1 MNLSRIE
8 TLRSKLERFNI
19 QGAVAIPG
27 PTLRYLTDREFHLME
42 RPVFLIV
49 TIDQDPVMVLPE
61 LESTRVDDA
70 GGRIQ
75 IFSYAEDDASRLTAL
90 KNAVDLIGSSA
101 LTLAVEPLSMRYFE
115 LELLRS
121 AAPDWEFQ
129 SGTELF
135 TVLRAKKDEAE
146 IKHIRKAVE
155 IAETALQETLP
166 LIKVGMSEHD
176 LAAELVIQLLRANS
190 ETALPFQPIVA
201 SGPNSALP
209 HATPTDRLLAPGDL
223 LILDWGARSGGYI
236 SDITRTFAIGEVE
249 PEFKRFHQ
257 VVLEANTAGRSA
269 VKPGTS
275 CDAIDQ
281 ATRQVIIDAGYG
293 ERFIHR
299 TGHGIGLEAHEPP
312 NIRSGELVPLEAG
325 MTFTV
330 EPGIYLPGRAGVR
343 IEDNVL
349 VTENGFGTLTTL
361 ERTLEV
367 VG

>member
-8 TLRSKLERFNI
+8 TLRSHLERFGF

-27 PTLRYLTDREFHLME
+27 PTLRYLTGHEFHLME

-49 TIDQDPVMVLPE
+49 TIDEDPIIVLPE
-61 LESTRVDDA
+61 LESARVDDA

-75 IFSYAEDDASRLTAL
+75 IFSYAEDDASRSAAL
-90 KNAVDLIGSSA
+90 KNALNLVGTSA
-101 LTLAVEPLSMRYFE
+101 RSVAVEPLSMRYFE
-115 LELLRS
+115 LNLLQS
-121 AAPDWEFQ
+121 IAPDWDLQ

-135 TVLRAKKDEAE
+135 TALRAKKDQAE

-209 HATPTDRLLAPGDL
+209 HATPTDRLLTPGDL

-236 SDITRTFAIGEVE
+236 SDITRTFAIGKVE
-249 PEFKRFHQ
+249 PEFKRIHQ

-269 VKPGTS
+269 VRPRAH
-275 CDAIDQ
+275 CDAIDRI
-281 ATRQVIIDAGYG
+281 TRQVILDADYG

-343 IEDNVL
+343 IEDNVV
-349 VTENGFGTLTTL
+349 VTENGVETLTTL
-361 ERTLEV
+361 ERKLEV
-367 VG
+367 VA